1 MAAVTGEML
10 NELST
15 WEELRLFL
23 AAQFKISIFHGDLND
38 VLDEGIIW
46 VESATSTNLPT
57 GATQGFVT
65 TKVAKVNGN
74 KVRYQQFNGR
84 DSSGSVLS
92 TRYKPGSANDQAAWL
107 DWT

>member
-1 MAAVTGEML
+1 MAAVSGEMI

-23 AAQFKISIFHGDLND
+23 AAQFYTKIFQGDLND
-38 VLDEGIIW
+38 LLDEGVRW

-57 GATQGFVT
+57 GATAGFVT
-65 TKVAKVNGN
+65 TKVAKVNSN
-74 KVRYQQFNGR
+74 KVRYQEFIGT
-84 DSSGSVLS
+84 DGSGSVHS
-92 TRYKPGSANDQAAWL
+92 VRYKPGSPADGAPWQ